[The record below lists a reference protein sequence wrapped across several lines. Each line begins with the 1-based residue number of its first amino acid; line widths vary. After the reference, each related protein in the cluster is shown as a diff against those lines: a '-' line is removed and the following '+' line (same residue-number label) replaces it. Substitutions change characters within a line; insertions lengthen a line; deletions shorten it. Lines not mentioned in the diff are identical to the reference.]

1 MDVQLGANER
11 LDDLMCNGRMLI
23 QNTDIFCFG
32 MDAVLLANF
41 ARAGKGQ
48 RCMDLCTGNGVIP
61 ILMEAKGQGGS
72 FVGVEIQECS
82 ARLAERN
89 VELNGAKDRIT
100 IVRDDLKNAAAR
112 FKGGAFDVVTVNPP
126 YMNESHGLVNPSEP
140 KAIARHEILCILD
153 DIVYQAS
160 VILKDRGRLY
170 MVHRPQRLVEIFET
184 CRRHGMEPKRM
195 RLVHPYADRPANM
208 VLIEAVRGGG
218 SQLIVDMP
226 LVMYD
231 RDGGYTRE
239 LLEATGQ

>member
-1 MDVQLGANER
+1 
-11 LDDLMCNGRMLI
+11 
-23 QNTDIFCFG
+23 
-32 MDAVLLANF
+32 
-41 ARAGKGQ
+41 
-48 RCMDLCTGNGVIP
+48 MDLCTGNGVIP

-140 KAIARHEILCILD
+140 KAIARHEILCTLD